1 MRGILADI
9 NVEGIVTHL
18 RHIWLSATWRELWFG
33 LGLSVEDLE
42 TMNLALDASDAVIWR
57 TYQAQQLVLIT
68 GNRNADGPDSLEVT
82 IRAENQPNSLPVI
95 TLADARRVL
104 RERDY
109 AERVAVR
116 ILDYL
121 MRVDEL
127 RGSGRVYAP

>member
-18 RHIWLSATWRELWFG
+18 HHIWLSATWREFWFG
-33 LGLSVEDLE
+33 LGLSVEDLG
-42 TMNLALDASDAVIWR
+42 TMSLPLDESDAVIWR
-57 TYQAQQLVLIT
+57 MCQAQQLVLVT
-68 GNRNADGPDSLEVT
+68 GNRNADGPDSLDVT
-82 IRAENQPNSLPVI
+82 IQAENQPDSLPVI
-95 TLADARRVL
+95 TLADARPVL

-121 MRVDEL
+121 MRIDEL
-127 RGSGRVYAP
+127 RGSGRLYAL